1 MKYRRPFLLSLIFVF
16 AATFGGH
23 SHDPASISSA
33 FASQKTSAPVP
44 LLAKGH
50 PVAWWVVFKLNA
62 GTFPDCGDGS
72 RGCPFGGAVKTYKDA
87 QQYIFASSESPTLEQ
102 GSGCAGDTDTDP
114 IGATFAQVYNGSF
127 NYLIWNDQFYDDPV
141 IKGCTKECGSPWG
154 HSKGL
159 LAWNNSGAGFVMQVS
174 TPSWPAAGSK
184 SHPRKTDGDTLGC
197 IKDDDVMVSQHF
209 FALTL
214 NKNDVV
220 SVLKALGNASVVTD
234 PSNPQIV
241 SNGGPQD
248 IQQLVKALG
257 VRSSSKK
264 FLTFNLS
271 NGVQLISK
279 PSDLN
284 VPPWQMVSAI
294 LGGVSLRTATWWAS
308 PEIPTTNASSI
319 VKCWDPSL
327 SKPGSVEIATSG
339 TWSGT
344 KIGLTGGASPDH
356 NHAKIG
362 VSLSGS
368 KTYSIFGDMNQQG
381 SLSGP
386 NCASSQNGRGG
397 LFYVVANAALS
408 KSVKALIT
416 GDTAPQ

>member
-1 MKYRRPFLLSLIFVF
+1 MKCGPSLAVFLVLVF
-16 AATFGGH
+16 AATVSDRFTDRT
-23 SHDPASISSA
+23 STSSA
-33 FASQKTSAPVP
+33 YALQKDSVPVP

-50 PVAWWVVFKLNA
+50 PVKWWFVFKLNA
-62 GTFPDCGDGS
+62 ATFPDCGDGTK
-72 RGCPFGGAVKTYKDA
+72 GCPFGGTVKKYKDS
-87 QQYIFASSESPTLEQ
+87 QQFLFASSETPTLKQ
-102 GSGCAGDTDTDP
+102 GSGCVGDTDADP
-114 IGATFAQVYNGSF
+114 IGATFDQVYTGSF
-127 NYLIWNDQFYDDPV
+127 NYLIWNDQFYDDPE

-159 LAWNNSGAGFVMQVS
+159 LAWNDAGNGFVMQVS
-174 TPSWPAAGSK
+174 TPSWPASGSK

-214 NKNDVV
+214 TKNDVTN
-220 SVLKALGNASVVTD
+220 VLTALGNSSVVTD

-241 SNGGPQD
+241 KNGGPQD
-248 IQQLVKALG
+248 IQKLVNALG
-257 VRSSSKK
+257 KESPSKK

-279 PSDLN
+279 PSHLD

-294 LGGVSLRTATWWAS
+294 LGGISLRAATWWAT
-308 PEIPTTNASSI
+308 PEIPSTKATTA
-319 VKCWDPSL
+319 VKCWDASL
-327 SKPGSVEIATSG
+327 SKPGAVEIATSG
-339 TWSGT
+339 VWNGT

-368 KTYSIFGDMNQQG
+368 KSYAIFGDMNQQG

-386 NCASSQNGRGG
+386 NCNSSQNGRGG
-397 LFYVVANAALS
+397 LFYVINNPTLS

-416 GDTAPQ
+416 GDTAPY

>member
-1 MKYRRPFLLSLIFVF
+1 MKHISLLF
-16 AATFGGH
+16 
-23 SHDPASISSA
+23 ISVA
-33 FASQKTSAPVP
+33 LLFASTLPDRSPGLSSTSFSLAVPTQNAPVP

-50 PVAWWVVFKLNA
+50 PVAWWFVFKLNA
-62 GTFPDCGDGS
+62 GAFPDCGGGT
-72 RGCPFGGAVKTYKDA
+72 RGCPFGGAVKKYKDA
-87 QQYIFASSESPTLEQ
+87 QQYLFASSESPTLKQ
-102 GSGCAGDTDTDP
+102 GSGCVGDTDSDP
-114 IGATFAQVYNGSF
+114 IGATFDEVYSGSF
-127 NYLIWNDQFYDDPV
+127 YYLIWNDQFYDDPE

-159 LAWNNSGAGFVMQVS
+159 LAWNDAGNGFVMQVS

-184 SHPRKTDGDTLGC
+184 KHPRKTDGDTLGC

-214 NKNDVV
+214 SKNDVI

-241 SNGGPQD
+241 NNGGPQN
-248 IQQLVKALG
+248 IQQLVKGLG
-257 VRSSSKK
+257 SKSSSK
-264 FLTFNLS
+264 TFATFALS
-271 NGVQLISK
+271 SGVKLISK
-279 PSDLN
+279 PSGLN

-294 LGGVSLRTATWWAS
+294 LGGVSLRAATWWAS
-308 PEIPTTNASSI
+308 PEIPTTTSSTK
-319 VKCWDPSL
+319 VKCWDTSL
-327 SKPGSVEIATSG
+327 SKPGAVQIATSG
-339 TWSGT
+339 TWNGT

-362 VSLSGS
+362 VSLSGT
-368 KTYSIFGDMNQQG
+368 KNYSIFGDMNQQG

-386 NCASSQNGRGG
+386 NCDSSQNGRGG
-397 LFYVVANAALS
+397 LFYVVSNAALS
-408 KSVKALIT
+408 KSVKALIA

>member
-1 MKYRRPFLLSLIFVF
+1 MKYGPLFLIFLALVF
-16 AATFGGH
+16 AATFSGH
-23 SHDPASISSA
+23 SPVRSAASSA
-33 FASQKTSAPVP
+33 FAPQKTGAPVP
-44 LLAKGH
+44 LLAKGK
-50 PVAWWVVFKLNA
+50 PVGWWVVFKLNA
-62 GTFPDCGDGS
+62 GTFPDCGGGK
-72 RGCPFGGAVKTYKDA
+72 RGCPFGGTVKTYKDA
-87 QQYIFASSESPTLEQ
+87 QQYLFASNESPTLKQ

-114 IGATFAQVYNGSF
+114 IGATFDQVYNGSF

-159 LAWNNSGAGFVMQVS
+159 LAWNDTGNGFVMQVS

-184 SHPRKTDGDTLGC
+184 SHPRQTDGNTLGC

-220 SVLKALGNASVVTD
+220 SVLQALGNASVVTD
-234 PSNPQIV
+234 PSNSQIV

-248 IQQLVKALG
+248 IQQLVKGLG

-264 FLTFNLS
+264 FLTFSLS

-279 PSDLN
+279 PSHLN

-294 LGGVSLRTATWWAS
+294 LGGVSLRAATWWAN
-308 PEIPTTNASSI
+308 PEIPTTKSSTT

-339 TWSGT
+339 TWSG
-344 KIGLTGGASPDH
+344 KKL
-356 NHAKIG
+356 
-362 VSLSGS
+362 
-368 KTYSIFGDMNQQG
+368 G
-381 SLSGP
+381 SLAEP
-386 NCASSQNGRGG
+386 APTITMR
-397 LFYVVANAALS
+397 
-408 KSVKALIT
+408 KSVCRSRGPRTIQFLAT
-416 GDTAPQ
+416 